1 MKRFGFG
8 VRFAALLATIAAVI
22 VLLVLVIGNRA
33 RKGRTGLP
41 LDEET
46 GLLGSAALVKL
57 EKAYGNSLPVALRR
71 LGLNRLDIQELA
83 YQKNGYQLNQLL
95 TWEEREFYVRL
106 EMLVDKFNTYS
117 ITLCDGGEGATKA
130 HAVEMADFWLAQ
142 ATALY
147 GEPLETNDPHNTLAQ
162 DEGRA
167 KLQDPDFHGFLYA
180 MWKIGDGT
188 RFYINIVV
196 NQTDEYDGCFASIN
210 YLPWKDNDLAF
221 MSETW

>member
-8 VRFAALLATIAAVI
+8 VRFAALLAAIAAVI

-106 EMLVDKFNTYS
+106 EMLVDKEIWPMPTY
-117 ITLCDGGEGATKA
+117 
-130 HAVEMADFWLAQ
+130 
-142 ATALY
+142 
-147 GEPLETNDPHNTLAQ
+147 
-162 DEGRA
+162 
-167 KLQDPDFHGFLYA
+167 
-180 MWKIGDGT
+180 GDLI
-188 RFYINIVV
+188 FEV
-196 NQTDEYDGCFASIN
+196 
-210 YLPWKDNDLAF
+210 
-221 MSETW
+221 